1 MHDKIGLGAS
11 LSHLNRKR
19 PGLRK
24 KRHLECRSDVNAVS
38 GWFAFNSC
46 YLRKSKSMD
55 DLETQPMEIDTIP
68 EFDLTDNTP
77 LNSNMC
83 AWGLVGVG

>member
-1 MHDKIGLGAS
+1 
-11 LSHLNRKR
+11 
-19 PGLRK
+19 
-24 KRHLECRSDVNAVS
+24 
-38 GWFAFNSC
+38 
-46 YLRKSKSMD
+46 MD